1 MNRTVL
7 TSILAISGGALCAPA
22 TSLAA
27 PRVEEKVVGPLS
39 PGASYGIS
47 PRGVRLAT
55 ITAQGSRQVV
65 VIDGESSP
73 PYDQVLGTDGAS
85 YYGASSGLANPG
97 LFPVAFSPDGAR
109 YAYVARLGPEYLV
122 ILDGKEIARGPINN
136 RAKLFGYFPLAFSA
150 KGKHLVWMIGAED
163 FSSYTLMIDGK
174 PGPKLGVNAIEIAF
188 SDDESRHAY
197 VSKSPADRQTDILVV
212 DGKVASYF
220 GRNPQFL
227 SESNALVTLAQ
238 TPAKMQVLIDGKSVF
253 ESGSISSVRL
263 PPTGRK
269 LAVIAT
275 ATASASAGLQGAQLY
290 LDGKAVPGTAGAQRI
305 YRSPDGKRTAVLC
318 RTAANSVFLVLDGKK
333 GPEYSGIDE
342 SVHAPFFSDDSATFT
357 YLAYNAGRAFVVV
370 NGVESPGYQSVANKP
385 VSSPRGSRVG
395 YLATEGPGVQSLVV
409 DGKAFSTPQGAFENG
424 GPVFS
429 ESGTRYGFAVT
440 KPAGA
445 GSRSSTL
452 FIDGSE
458 VTDLEI
464 QGRVV
469 PGRWTTQNESPMF
482 LLSNDGQH
490 YVVSAFRRS
499 NRNER
504 GLYLNG
510 ERLGDPGF
518 RTSFTRVAFS
528 RDSKHLTWVSEES
541 PAPGAKN
548 EFALYLDGER
558 LFRFDRE
565 SQMSQAFTS
574 SPLTWEMADDGVV
587 QLLAVKPEGIV
598 RHRVT
603 PDPNVSLTTVVTRA
617 ADARVRAVADAAK
630 AKQEADAKAAA
641 AAIQAKADAE
651 AAQAK
656 RKADYDAANAA
667 KVKARQDATDAK
679 AKARLEALEAKKAQK
694 AKQP

>member
-1 MNRTVL
+1 MNRIVL
-7 TSILAISGGALCAPA
+7 TSILAISFGVLGTPA
-22 TSLAA
+22 SSLAA
-27 PRVEEKVVGPLS
+27 ARVEEKIVGPLS

-65 VIDGESSP
+65 IIDGESSP

-85 YYGASSGLANPG
+85 YFGASSGLANPG
-97 LFPVAFSPDGAR
+97 LFPVAFSPDGTR

-136 RAKLFGYFPLAFSA
+136 RAKLFGYFPLTFSP
-150 KGKHLVWMIGAED
+150 KGKRLVWMTGAED

-197 VSKSPADRQTDILVV
+197 VSKSPADRQADILVV

-220 GRNPQFL
+220 GRTPQFL
-227 SESNALVTLAQ
+227 RESHALVTLAQ

-263 PPTGRK
+263 PPTGRQ

-275 ATASASAGLQGAQLY
+275 AAPSAGPQGAQLY
-290 LDGKAVPGTAGAQRI
+290 LDGKVVSGTAGAQRI

-318 RTAANSVFLVLDGKK
+318 RTAANSVFVVLDGKK
-333 GPEYSGIDE
+333 GPEYGGVDE
-342 SVHAPFFSDDSATFT
+342 SVHAPFFSEDSATFT

-370 NGVESPGYQSVANKP
+370 NGAESQGYQTVANKP
-385 VSSPRGSRVG
+385 VASPRGGRVG
-395 YLATEGPGVQSLVV
+395 YLATEGPGAQSLVV
-409 DGKAFSTPQGAFENG
+409 DGKAFNTPQGAFEND

-464 QGRVV
+464 QGRVL
-469 PGRWTTQNESPMF
+469 PGRPKTPNESPMF

-565 SQMSQAFTS
+565 SQLSQAFTS
-574 SPLTWEMADDGVV
+574 NPLTWDMADDGVV

-598 RHRVT
+598 RYRVT
-603 PDPNVSLTTVVTRA
+603 PDSNVTLPAVVTRA
-617 ADARVRAVADAAK
+617 SEARVRAVAEAAK
-630 AKQEADAKAAA
+630 AKEEAEAKAAA

-656 RKADYDAANAA
+656 RKADTDAANAA